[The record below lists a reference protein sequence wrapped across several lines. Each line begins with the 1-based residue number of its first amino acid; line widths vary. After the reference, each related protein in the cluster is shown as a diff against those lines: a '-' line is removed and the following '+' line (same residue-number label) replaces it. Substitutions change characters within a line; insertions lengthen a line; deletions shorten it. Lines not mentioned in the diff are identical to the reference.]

1 MSALSSF
8 YERIHQP
15 EYTGENRCLPCTAVN
30 IMIAGALTVAVA
42 IISPLAAV
50 PVVAG
55 SLAAIYVRGYLVP
68 GTPELTKRYL
78 PTAVL
83 ELFGKAPEDTET
95 WETIERMEYAKENA
109 INPEEFLI
117 EVGAVEPCMDG
128 MDICLTES
136 FAGNLADRFETYR
149 STGVSNESLAALF
162 DVSEDDLTIE
172 DRSYPAVTVNRR
184 VQKWPGDAALIAD
197 VSTHEL
203 LSETTAQ
210 WGDVPLSQRLN
221 ILKSLRSFHELC
233 PACGGEISIGS
244 TTAESCCHTY
254 EIVAVECGDCTERLL
269 ELDPEVIESA
279 PTDSGITA

>member
-1 MSALSSF
+1 MPALSSF

-95 WETIERMEYAKENA
+95 WETIERMEYEKEHA
-109 INPEEFLI
+109 VDPETFLRDAG
-117 EVGAVEPCMDG
+117 VVELCIG
-128 MDICLTES
+128 GEDICLTQS
-136 FAGNLADRFETYR
+136 FQE
-149 STGVSNESLAALF
+149 
-162 DVSEDDLTIE
+162 
-172 DRSYPAVTVNRR
+172 
-184 VQKWPGDAALIAD
+184 Q
-197 VSTHEL
+197 
-203 LSETTAQ
+203 Q
-210 WGDVPLSQRLN
+210 
-221 ILKSLRSFHELC
+221 
-233 PACGGEISIGS
+233 
-244 TTAESCCHTY
+244 
-254 EIVAVECGDCTERLL
+254 
-269 ELDPEVIESA
+269 
-279 PTDSGITA
+279 